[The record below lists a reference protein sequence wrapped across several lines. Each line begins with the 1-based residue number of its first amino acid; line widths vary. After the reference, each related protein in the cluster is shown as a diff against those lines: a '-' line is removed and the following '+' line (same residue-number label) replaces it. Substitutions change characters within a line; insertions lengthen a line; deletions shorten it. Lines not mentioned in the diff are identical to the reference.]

1 MLPLPK
7 AEYEAPRTVDEAVR
21 LLAEPGAMPISGGTD
36 LIPSIKHRL
45 FEPSLYVSTRR
56 IAGLADIVEG
66 PDGTLRIGAA
76 ATLRAVAR
84 HPLVLARY
92 SALAAA
98 CGTVA
103 TPTIQNMATIG
114 GNVMLD
120 TRCLYY
126 NQPAGWRAA
135 LGGCLKAEGEVC
147 HVARTGAGCYAA
159 SSADT
164 SPVLW
169 CYGARLRLLSAEG
182 PRELAI
188 SELFGEDGREP
199 VRLRP
204 GELLTE
210 LVLPRVEFP
219 VVHRKLRRRG
229 AIDYG
234 LLLVAVR
241 REGEGAT
248 AVLSALGPR
257 PVEVHAERAEDLPEL
272 AWRAARPLN
281 THAVSTGW
289 RKHMVRVEVRR
300 ALEACPAP

>member
-1 MLPLPK
+1 MLPLPEF
-7 AEYEAPRTVDEAVR
+7 AFEAPDRLEDALALAALPGSR
-21 LLAEPGAMPISGGTD
+21 LLAGGTD
-36 LIPSIKHRL
+36 LLPSLKHRL
-45 FEPSLYVSTRR
+45 FRPERLVWLGRLPGL
-56 IAGLADIVEG
+56 AGLREEG
-66 PDGTLRIGAA
+66 GELVIGAMSSLAEVA
-76 ATLRAVAR
+76 ADRRVIAR
-84 HPLVLARY
+84 WP
-92 SALAAA
+92 ALAAA
-98 CGTVA
+98 CRTVA
-103 TPTIQNMATIG
+103 TPTLQGMGTLG

-164 SPVLW
+164 NPVLW
-169 CYGARLRLLSAEG
+169 CYGARLRLISVEG

-199 VRLRP
+199 VRLCP

-281 THAVSTGW
+281 THAVSTSW
-289 RKHMVRVEVRR
+289 RKHMVRVEVGR
-300 ALEACPAP
+300 ALASCAPA